1 MPDIS
6 DDAWI
11 DLCCMLETTGYY
23 RDCAWFYFQYD
34 LEEGERHN
42 ATLIYNLRVAV
53 RAVGHKITNIH
64 YTLCDNETFQLEIT
78 TSIPRDEWQV
88 AKVLYENWCKETK
101 TNHNHHSDSEYSESE
116 SESDSESET
125 EENPTN

>member
-11 DLCCMLETTGYY
+11 DLCCMLEGTGYY
-23 RDCAWFYFQYD
+23 HDCAWFYFQYD

-42 ATLIYNLRVAV
+42 DTLIYNLRVAV
-53 RAVGHKITNIH
+53 RAVGHKITNIN
-64 YTLCDNETFQLEIT
+64 YGLCGDNVFEVDIT
-78 TSIPRDEWQV
+78 TTIPRDEWKV
-88 AKVLYENWCKETK
+88 ATVLYENWCKETK
-101 TNHNHHSDSEYSESE
+101 THYRMEEME
-116 SESDSESET
+116 ESET